1 MLHSLGVRHEDVQLD
16 VVGGAQARRGRKVDA
31 RVADGGSDT
40 RESAGLVLD
49 LDDQVERNRTC
60 SFTSPAVPR
69 TLPPLAGAGKSSVPM
84 AAESGPRSCSFGDTI
99 VLVGARQAVA
109 PALAACDGER
119 WGSFGLGADPSV
131 DRNAD
136 RGGLLRMSIP
146 QRAKA
151 AAAPD
156 GDGASSGAR
165 RQVLFRDLNE
175 EIRRIADSFDADA
188 ALELCCECELGE
200 CFARLS
206 VSHQQYEAV
215 RRFPTRFLVLADHVS
230 PEERVVEVL
239 SGTDSV
245 VVEKIGAGARTAIL
259 GDSRKRV
266 ADGRGS

>member
-1 MLHSLGVRHEDVQLD
+1 
-16 VVGGAQARRGRKVDA
+16 
-31 RVADGGSDT
+31 
-40 RESAGLVLD
+40 
-49 LDDQVERNRTC
+49 
-60 SFTSPAVPR
+60 
-69 TLPPLAGAGKSSVPM
+69 
-84 AAESGPRSCSFGDTI
+84 
-99 VLVGARQAVA
+99 
-109 PALAACDGER
+109 
-119 WGSFGLGADPSV
+119 
-131 DRNAD
+131 
-136 RGGLLRMSIP
+136 MSIP
-146 QRAKA
+146 QRAEA
-151 AAAPD
+151 AAVPD
-156 GDGASSGAR
+156 GDGAASGAR

-188 ALELCCECELGE
+188 ALELCCECELG